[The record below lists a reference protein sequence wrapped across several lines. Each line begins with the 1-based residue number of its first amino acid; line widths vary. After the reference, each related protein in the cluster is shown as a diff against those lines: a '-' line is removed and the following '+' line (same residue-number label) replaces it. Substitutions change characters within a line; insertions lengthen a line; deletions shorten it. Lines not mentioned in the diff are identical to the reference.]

1 MKKLSILASLAVIM
15 SEVFGMN
22 NVLPKKD
29 DSLIDGLQIRY
40 GSKVLDYSIRSKL
53 ERLKKSMKGESKI

>member
-40 GSKVLDYSIRSKL
+40 GSKVLDCSIRSKL